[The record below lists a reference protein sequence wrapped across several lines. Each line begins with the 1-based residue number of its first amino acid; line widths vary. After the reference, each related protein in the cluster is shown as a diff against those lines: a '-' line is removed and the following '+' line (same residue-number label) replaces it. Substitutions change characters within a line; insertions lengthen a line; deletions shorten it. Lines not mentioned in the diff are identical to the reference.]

1 MNRKVIILREISFL
15 GIIMLAITASQSIA
29 FAQEFEKQT
38 VFTDPFSID
47 GSQIG
52 VGNSVTVNIN
62 ISDAVNLW
70 SAQAGLK
77 FNPAI
82 LECTGVAIGEF
93 WKRQG
98 EGLYLWMPGTINNT
112 AGEVA
117 YCGMSFA
124 SPAVPQSGSGTL
136 MTATFKVKAAGISDI
151 HLTNVKT
158 NTKTGSTISV
168 TPCRVLEKFTLL
180 VDSSPYVVSI
190 LHNATGATTKPATGI
205 PSMSLDQTGKS
216 IAFSLTFKSYVT
228 GKTMTVYCNVTIPKN
243 FMQGPWT
250 VTVDGTPVTPTITED
265 TENTHLYF
273 TTTYTTTLAT
283 KNVTVQGGWI
293 VPELQPLAALLLL
306 ALASASALKIANKK
320 LHKNKL

>member
-1 MNRKVIILREISFL
+1 MNGKVTVLGMFFL
-15 GIIMLAITASQSIA
+15 ASIVMLAIIARQPAA
-29 FAQEFEKQT
+29 FAQYEMQT
-38 VFTDPFSID
+38 IFVDPFSID

-62 ISDAVNLW
+62 ISNAVNLW

-98 EGLYLWMPGTINNT
+98 ESLNLWMPGTINNT

-117 YCGMSFA
+117 YCGMSFT

-136 MTATFKVKAAGISDI
+136 MTATFKVKASGISDI

-158 NTKTGSTISV
+158 NTKTDSTVTV

-180 VDSSPYVVSI
+180 ADSSPYIVSI
-190 LHNATGATTKPATGI
+190 LHNATGATAKPATGI
-205 PSMSLDQTGKS
+205 PGMSLDQAGKS

-250 VTVDGTPVTPTITED
+250 ITIDGTPVTPTTTED
-265 TENTHLYF
+265 TENTYIHF
-273 TTTYTTTLAT
+273 TTTYTTTTAT
-283 KNVTVQGGWI
+283 KNIIVQGSWI

-306 ALASASALKIANKK
+306 ATASATALKIANKK